1 MKPDNRE
8 SGRMSAD
15 IENPA
20 LSELE
25 NEKRE
30 KRKIGF
36 GFWVAIGW
44 MVLVVMAAF
53 LAPILPIPDPDQTG
67 AGGRLDAPN

>member
-30 KRKIGF
+30 
-36 GFWVAIGW
+36 
-44 MVLVVMAAF
+44 
-53 LAPILPIPDPDQTG
+53 
-67 AGGRLDAPN
+67 GRRT

>member
-1 MKPDNRE
+1 
-8 SGRMSAD
+8 MSAD

-44 MVLVVMAAF
+44 MTLVVIA
-53 LAPILPIPDPDQTG
+53 
-67 AGGRLDAPN
+67 